1 MNFNE
6 LLKQKANQLILD
18 NKNDILKDNEKLMTK
33 IRNNYDNYISI
44 LTDISFEDYYDKTIE
59 NIKNNNLDTLIL
71 YMKKI
76 TRQNIYEPI
85 QISIM
90 EKYLNIPFK
99 RYNKESFKNTKSF
112 DGINED
118 RKIILQCKYIKQPG
132 GSQDNQFNDLIKFNI
147 KQNNYENYLVISGEY
162 GIKLMKEYIKN
173 NKIHKHTHI
182 ILMDDDIKQINKG
195 DIKQIDKN
203 DIKKYN
209 KYYSTNKEL
218 IHNINISPYLN
229 NETLIIEPFY
239 GDGDLLNMF
248 EIDNKIIIND
258 ITEINPAMINDKLN
272 IIKILNKD
280 SLKKCLWKKY
290 ENDIFIITNPPYKA
304 KNKLSKE
311 LKERYAK
318 LLTNNINKQY

>member
-1 MNFNE
+1 MNFN
-6 LLKQKANQLILD
+6 
-18 NKNDILKDNEKLMTK
+18 
-33 IRNNYDNYISI
+33 
-44 LTDISFEDYYDKTIE
+44 
-59 NIKNNNLDTLIL
+59 
-71 YMKKI
+71 
-76 TRQNIYEPI
+76 
-85 QISIM
+85 
-90 EKYLNIPFK
+90 
-99 RYNKESFKNTKSF
+99 KS
-112 DGINED
+112 
-118 RKIILQCKYIKQPG
+118 
-132 GSQDNQFNDLIKFNI
+132 
-147 KQNNYENYLVISGEY
+147 
-162 GIKLMKEYIKN
+162 
-173 NKIHKHTHI
+173 
-182 ILMDDDIKQINKG
+182 
-195 DIKQIDKN
+195 

-218 IHNINISPYLN
+218 IHNINIYPYLD